1 MDVTLSELLA
11 TFMESPLV
19 VWVRTLGPLGS
30 CDGVGSEEWVNMFM
44 ELVDGVFLHKIMTHI
59 DPSPANQRLNKNV
72 NNDVSLRLH
81 NLTVLTRHIRTY
93 YQENLQQLIVMSLP
107 NILCIAKD
115 PLSAKS
121 MEELRRLL
129 LLILGCAVQC
139 ERKEE
144 MIEKIKLLDIETQ
157 AAIVSHIQ
165 EVTHNQLN
173 VLDLSWLEEEAELA
187 QEELDPLSR
196 NMAVSLR
203 QLIDQRDKANEA
215 IANLTQERDYLS
227 SRQPQEG
234 CRSLGMGGTERGPGS
249 GGVGVSN
256 GGLALTVSGL
266 TKEEKQHLSV
276 ELADTKAKLR
286 RYRQELEEKTEQ
298 LMDSKHEVERLDH
311 ELQRVKQENQSLSC
325 EARSVRVY
333 RDEVDSLRE
342 RATRVDRLETELT
355 RCKEKLN
362 DVHFYKTR
370 VEELRDD
377 NLTLMETKVLLEEQL
392 SASRG
397 RCDKLHTLE
406 KDNLL
411 LRAKIHDLEME
422 RDSER
427 RRLEELVEE
436 NMLLEIGQKQS
447 MNESAHLGWELEQ
460 LSKNHDNTETRKSL
474 VHELNECVSSR
485 VLKLEKENRELQSS
499 IERLR
504 EEKHL
509 LQEQQLHTQELDRE
523 NQGLST
529 KLERLQGLLDQ
540 ERLTNQDMESLGEEL
555 LKEKQCLERE
565 IHTLKAEKD
574 RQISELE
581 SERQHLSDAVGSL
594 RERAQSNSE
603 ARVREVEAENRQL
616 HQNITDGGSRLASLE
631 TQLKLASEEA
641 ERLRE
646 KAGRCEEA
654 ERETGRLER
663 SRDALKREV
672 ASLRASSER
681 SEALEKEASSLEQEV
696 RRLKREAEEARRELQ
711 RLGRR
716 EEENNLLT
724 KENLDLRCSLE
735 NLRSSASRL
744 AALQEE
750 HREAQREREELQR
763 RLEDAREEARG
774 ERKRAERLELNAA
787 ALNQEK
793 HRLEEE
799 RERSR
804 EEREEAERERRET
817 RGREEELRR
826 EVDELKEERRRR
838 EEGEEERRK
847 LQLDLDQSEKDRKH
861 LEKESWRIRTQLEAK
876 EADLEEKAMRL
887 ATLEKEGGA
896 LSKEVDR
903 LKEVA
908 VKGKEL
914 ERENKE
920 LQKQATIDKRA
931 LATLREELV
940 SEKLSVQ
947 QHSVELERLN
957 EELEK
962 VGLNRERLLQQEHT
976 LEDSRYR
983 LLESRLE
990 ETVQQTMKIKEEKIS
1005 SLEQKLEESSTLNA
1019 TLRTELTT
1027 ARQKVSALRQQQE
1040 VEENSQQPS
1049 RRDRGQGSAT
1059 TELLQLK
1066 DHLID
1071 VEKNNASLQTES
1083 SLLKEQLKQLENQN
1097 GSLNNQMVAL
1107 QRHTTT
1113 LQEQNTALHT
1123 QTAKLQVEH
1132 STLSSQ
1138 SASLMAQN
1146 AVLQGQVAALETEA
1160 ESWQRQRE
1168 EAKRGRESVLNDHER
1183 LLSVHERQAHEY
1195 EQLISQHATL
1205 KGKQRALE
1213 SEHRTLHSKYCTL
1226 LQQKEKWEEQEGRGQ
1241 KEREELNQEAQ
1252 KNRLLQQENLQL
1264 KTEVDRL
1271 TESQSQLSEQ
1281 WEGLQQRTNEMKS
1294 SLSSSQLEVSRWMAQ
1309 YDTLLEQHQGLDLS
1323 MTKLDNHCE
1332 LLSRLKGNLEEENHH
1347 LLSQINLLSQQ
1358 NHTLLERSME
1368 SKELYHQ
1375 EQKLYIDK
1383 LNALR
1388 RQKEKLEEK
1397 IMDQYKFYDPA
1408 PKKRSQWS
1416 GAKALV
1422 KLIKPRKESSRER
1435 GGDRDKEGGKERER
1449 AKSAPDLPLPAPPP
1463 LLPPDAPPPLPPRTG
1478 SDTSDSGHA
1487 RSNHTS
1493 ATAASPSLGPQS
1505 PALTPISRAPPAPKR
1520 FCFLRSKS
1528 QDKLLPSSS
1537 SSSSSSSH
1545 PSVRP
1550 SLSLRRRLR
1559 FWSSTDITADTIAS
1573 QPLATNGRCLT
1584 DRGRGLYRSST
1595 PGGSNESVNGEEGH
1609 GQGQT
1614 PKALSSTPSQQASS
1628 LGPAN
1633 SSGPRLGQGPGRR
1646 PRGLVFDEDS
1656 RLNTSDFVFGHH
1668 GNTGGRPGSA
1678 DLSHNTSSSNSPVN
1692 CRDSSDRQARS
1703 ASLSSDDVT
1712 GLGQSQHSL
1721 PRSSTLPYDHAPQR
1735 AQPQRGGGV
1744 RTKTRPSSPGSEMV
1758 TLEQFLQESNIKS
1771 PPMVST
1777 GSREDLMTD
1786 YFTRSPAPSTPTG
1799 RDQATPT
1806 SYVTPTVQPANQRPG
1821 QSVKPSPRQPVG
1833 QSPAS
1838 GQPLAQRT
1846 GQSLSRAFSLA
1857 SADLLRSNGPDS
1869 YRGNEGSPGQSD
1881 VVVRRQGGGANGRER
1896 PLSARLAGPTNQ
1908 HGDASFLNPPIH
1920 HSSSLN
1926 LQTERYGERER
1937 ERERERARTPV
1948 SRNGPS
1954 SSSSYHHRAE
1964 VAMVTPVRAVP
1975 ALRLD
1980 DSSEQGEGLRDGR
1993 STDSSHLKKEG
2004 ERGSERAR
2012 CGSVERPKS
2021 TPASPDPNN
2030 DPQTVWYEYG
2040 CV

>member
-30 CDGVGSEEWVNMFM
+30 CDEVGSEERVNMFM

-59 DPSPANQRLNKNV
+59 DPSPTNQRLNKNV

-81 NLTVLTRHIRTY
+81 NLTVLTRQIRMY
-93 YQENLQQLIVMSLP
+93 YQETLQQLVVMPLP

-115 PLSAKS
+115 PISAKS
-121 MEELRRLL
+121 MEELKRLL
-129 LLILGCAVQC
+129 LLLLGCAVQC

-173 VLDLSWLEEEAELA
+173 VLDLSWLEEGTELVH
-187 QEELDPLSR
+187 EELEPMSR

-203 QLIDQRDKANEA
+203 QLIDQRDKANEF
-215 IANLTQERDYLS
+215 IVDLTQERDYLS
-227 SRQPQEG
+227 SQQPQEG
-234 CRSLGMGGTERGPGS
+234 CRSLGLSSSERGQSSGDARVNS
-249 GGVGVSN
+249 GGS
-256 GGLALTVSGL
+256 AATVPGL

-298 LMDSKHEVERLDH
+298 LMDSKHEVERQDQ
-311 ELQRVKQENQSLSC
+311 ELQRLKQENQSLSC

-333 RDEVDSLRE
+333 RDEVDALRE
-342 RATRVDRLETELT
+342 RASRVDRLETELT

-370 VEELRDD
+370 VEELRED

-422 RDSER
+422 RDNER

-460 LSKNHDNTETRKSL
+460 LTKNHDNTNTETRKSL

-485 VLKLEKENRELQSS
+485 VLKLEKENRELQAS
-499 IERLR
+499 IERLK
-504 EEKHL
+504 EDNHL
-509 LQEQQLHTQELDRE
+509 LQEQQLHSQELDRE
-523 NQGLST
+523 NQSLSK

-540 ERLTNQDMESLGEEL
+540 EKLTNQDMESLGEEI
-555 LKEKQCLERE
+555 LKEKQNLERE
-565 IHTLKAEKD
+565 IHALRAQKD

-581 SERQHLSDAVGSL
+581 NEKQHLSDAVASL
-594 RERAQSNSE
+594 RDRAQSNSE
-603 ARVREVEAENRQL
+603 ARVREVEAQNRLL
-616 HQNITDGGSRLASLE
+616 HQNITDTSSRVASLE
-631 TQLKLASEEA
+631 TELKLASEEA
-641 ERLRE
+641 KRLRE
-646 KAGRCEEA
+646 KAGRCEEV
-654 ERETGRLER
+654 EREAARLER
-663 SRDALKREV
+663 SRDSLNREV
-672 ASLRASSER
+672 ASLRACSER
-681 SEALEKEASSLEQEV
+681 SETLEKQVSSLEQEV
-696 RRLKREAEEARRELQ
+696 HKLKREADEAQRELQ
-711 RLGRR
+711 RLGKH
-716 EEENNLLT
+716 EAESGLLT

-735 NLRSSASRL
+735 NLRSSSARL
-744 AALQEE
+744 ATLQEE
-750 HREAQREREELQR
+750 HKEAQKEVQELQR
-763 RLEDAREEARG
+763 RIEEAREEAQG
-774 ERKRAERLELNAA
+774 ERKRAERLELNIAS
-787 ALNQEK
+787 LNQEK
-793 HRLEEE
+793 HRLEEQIE
-799 RERSR
+799 RSKEEKEEIDRERQ
-804 EEREEAERERRET
+804 EAQSK
-817 RGREEELRR
+817 EEELRR
-826 EVDELKEERRRR
+826 EVEELREERKRR
-838 EEGEEERRK
+838 EDGDEERRK
-847 LQLDLDQSEKDRKH
+847 LQLDLEQSEKGRKH
-861 LEKESWRIRTQLEAK
+861 LEKESWRMRTLLDSKDSE
-876 EADLEEKAMRL
+876 LEEKTRQVN
-887 ATLEKEGGA
+887 TLKKEGLA

-903 LKEVA
+903 LKETA
-908 VKGKEL
+908 VKAKEV
-914 ERENKE
+914 EKENKE
-920 LQKQATIDKRA
+920 LQKQATIDKRT

-947 QHSVELERLN
+947 QLSVELEQLN

-962 VGLNRERLLQQEHT
+962 VGLNREKLLQQEHT
-976 LEDSRYR
+976 LEDRYR

-990 ETVQQTMKIKEEKIS
+990 ETVQQTMKLKEEKIS
-1005 SLEQKLEESSTLNA
+1005 SLEKKLEESNALNT
-1019 TLRTELTT
+1019 TLRTEL
-1027 ARQKVSALRQQQE
+1027 AASRQTVSSLHQKQE
-1040 VEENSQQPS
+1040 QEQNHNSQKHS
-1049 RRDRGQGSAT
+1049 GRDHGQGSAT
-1059 TELLQLK
+1059 AELLRLK

-1071 VEKNNASLQTES
+1071 VEKNNASLQTEN

-1097 GSLNNQMVAL
+1097 TSQNNQMVTL
-1107 QRHTTT
+1107 QRHTST
-1113 LQEQNTALHT
+1113 LQEQNSSLHT
-1123 QTAKLQVEH
+1123 QTAKLQVEN

-1146 AVLQGQVAALETEA
+1146 AVLQGQVTALETEA

-1168 EAKRGRESVLNDHER
+1168 EAWRGRESVLSDHER

-1195 EQLISQHATL
+1195 EQLISQHAAL
-1205 KGKQRALE
+1205 KSKQRGLE
-1213 SEHRTLHSKYCTL
+1213 SEHRALHNKYCVL
-1226 LQQKEKWEEQEGRGQ
+1226 LQQKDKWEEQEGRGQ
-1241 KEREELNQEAQ
+1241 KEKEELNQEIQ

-1264 KTEVDRL
+1264 KTDVDRL
-1271 TESQSQLSEQ
+1271 TEIQSQQSEQ
-1281 WEGLQQRTNEMKS
+1281 SEGLQQRMNDLKS
-1294 SLSSSQLEVSRWMAQ
+1294 SLSTAQLEVSRWMAR
-1309 YDTLLEQHQGLDLS
+1309 YDSLMEQHQGLDLT

-1397 IMDQYKFYDPA
+1397 IMDQYKFYDPT

-1435 GGDRDKEGGKERER
+1435 VGDRDKDGGKDRER
-1449 AKSAPDLPLPAPPP
+1449 AKSAPDIPLPAPPP
-1463 LLPPDAPPPLPPRTG
+1463 LLPPETPPPVPQRTL
-1478 SDTSDSGHA
+1478 SDSQDTSHTHSNHN
-1487 RSNHTS
+1487 NHTS
-1493 ATAASPSLGPQS
+1493 SPSLGPRS
-1505 PALTPISRAPPAPKR
+1505 PALTPINRG
-1520 FCFLRSKS
+1520 
-1528 QDKLLPSSS
+1528 
-1537 SSSSSSSH
+1537 
-1545 PSVRP
+1545 V
-1550 SLSLRRRLR
+1550 
-1559 FWSSTDITADTIAS
+1559 
-1573 QPLATNGRCLT
+1573 T
-1584 DRGRGLYRSST
+1584 DRGCGVYRSST
-1595 PGGSNESVNGEEGH
+1595 PGGSSESVNGEDSH

-1614 PKALSSTPSQQASS
+1614 YKALSSTPNNQSS
-1628 LGPAN
+1628 SAGLTNN
-1633 SSGPRLGQGPGRR
+1633 SRLGQVPSRR
-1646 PRGLVFDEDS
+1646 PRGLLYDEDS
-1656 RLNTSDFVFGHH
+1656 RHNSSDLVFGHH

-1678 DLSHNTSSSNSPVN
+1678 DFSHNTSSSNSPVN
-1692 CRDSSDRQARS
+1692 CRDSSDRQVRS
-1703 ASLSSDDVT
+1703 ASLSSDDVM
-1712 GLGQSQHSL
+1712 GLSQSQQTLS
-1721 PRSSTLPYDHAPQR
+1721 RSSTLPYDHTPQR
-1735 AQPQRGGGV
+1735 AQPQRGGPA
-1744 RTKTRPSSPGSEMV
+1744 RSKTRPSSPGSEMV
-1758 TLEQFLQESNIKS
+1758 TLEEFLHESNLQS

-1786 YFTRSPAPSTPTG
+1786 YFRSPAPSAPAG
-1799 RDQATPT
+1799 RDQVTPT
-1806 SYVTPTVQPANQRPG
+1806 SYVTPTVQSSNQRPG

-1838 GQPLAQRT
+1838 AQPLTQRT
-1846 GQSLSRAFSLA
+1846 SQSLSRTFSLA

-1869 YRGNEGSPGQSD
+1869 FRGNEGSPGQSD

-1908 HGDASFLNPPIH
+1908 HGDASFLHTPIH

-1926 LQTERYGERER
+1926 LQTERFAERER
-1937 ERERERARTPV
+1937 VRT
-1948 SRNGPS
+1948 SSTRNGPTS
-1954 SSSSYHHRAE
+1954 SSTYHHRGE

-1975 ALRLD
+1975 ATRSD
-1980 DSSEQGEGLRDGR
+1980 DVPDQGEGLREGR
-1993 STDSSHLKKEG
+1993 SGDSTHIKKD
-2004 ERGSERAR
+2004 SDRAR
-2012 CGSVERPKS
+2012 CSSVERPKS

>member
-19 VWVRTLGPLGS
+19 LWVRTLGPLGS
-30 CDGVGSEEWVNMFM
+30 CDDVGSEERVNMFM

-59 DPSPANQRLNKNV
+59 DPSPTHQRLNKNV
-72 NNDVSLRLH
+72 NNDVSVRLH
-81 NLTVLTRHIRTY
+81 NLTVLIRHIRTY
-93 YQENLQQLIVMSLP
+93 YQETLQQLIVMPLP

-115 PLSAKS
+115 PISAKS
-121 MEELRRLL
+121 MEDLKRLL

-173 VLDLSWLEEEAELA
+173 VLDLSWLQEGSELTH
-187 QEELDPLSR
+187 EELEPLSR
-196 NMAVSLR
+196 DMAVSLR
-203 QLIDQRDKANEA
+203 QLIEQRDKASEM
-215 IANLTQERDYLS
+215 IVDLTQERDYLS
-227 SRQPQEG
+227 SQQPQEG
-234 CRSLGMGGTERGPGS
+234 CRTLCMNSPERGQS
-249 GGVGVSN
+249 CGGMEVNN
-256 GGLALTVSGL
+256 GALAVAVSGL

-276 ELADTKAKLR
+276 ELADAKAKLR

-298 LMDSKHEVERLDH
+298 LMDSNHEVERLDQ
-311 ELQRVKQENQSLSC
+311 ESQRLKQENQLLSC

-342 RATRVDRLETELT
+342 RVARADRLETELN

-370 VEELRDD
+370 MEELRED
-377 NLTLMETKVLLEEQL
+377 NVTLMETKVLLEEQL

-422 RDSER
+422 RDTER

-460 LSKNHDNTETRKSL
+460 LTKNHDNTNTETRKSL

-485 VLKLEKENRELQSS
+485 VLKLEKENRELQASM
-499 IERLR
+499 ERLK
-504 EEKHL
+504 EENNL

-523 NQGLST
+523 NQSFSK
-529 KLERLQGLLDQ
+529 KLEHLQGLLDQ
-540 ERLTNQDMESLGEEL
+540 ERLTNQDMESLGEEI
-555 LKEKQCLERE
+555 LKEKQSMERE
-565 IHTLKAEKD
+565 MHTLRAEKD
-574 RQISELE
+574 RQISELK
-581 SERQHLSDAVGSL
+581 SEKQHLSDAVASL
-594 RERAQSNSE
+594 QERAQSNSE
-603 ARVREVEAENRQL
+603 ERVREVETENRLL
-616 HQNITDGGSRLASLE
+616 HQNITDTSSQVASLE
-631 TQLKLASEEA
+631 TQLKLANEEA

-646 KAGRCEEA
+646 RAGRCEEV
-654 ERETGRLER
+654 EREAARLER
-663 SRDALKREV
+663 SRDALSREV
-672 ASLRASSER
+672 ASLRACSER
-681 SEALEKEASSLEQEV
+681 SEALEKQVSSLVQEIHK
-696 RRLKREAEEARRELQ
+696 LKREAEEAKQKLQ
-711 RLGRR
+711 SLGRH
-716 EEENNLLT
+716 EAESSLLS

-735 NLRSSASRL
+735 NLRSSSACL
-744 AALQEE
+744 TTLQEE
-750 HREAQREREELQR
+750 HKEAQRETQELQR
-763 RLEDAREEARG
+763 RLEEAREEAQG
-774 ERKRAERLELNAA
+774 ERKRVERLEQNMA

-799 RERSR
+799 IRRSKD
-804 EEREEAERERRET
+804 EREEVKRDRREMQT
-817 RGREEELRR
+817 REEELRR
-826 EVDELKEERRRR
+826 EVEELKEEQRKM
-838 EEGEEERRK
+838 EKIDKERMK
-847 LQLDLDQSEKDRKH
+847 LQLDLDQSEKGRKY
-861 LEKESWRIRTQLEAK
+861 LEKESWRIRTLLEGK
-876 EADLEEKAMRL
+876 ETELEEKTRQL
-887 ATLEKEGGA
+887 ATVEKEGMA

-908 VKGKEL
+908 VKVKEL

-920 LQKQATIDKRA
+920 LQKQATIDKRT

-947 QHSVELERLN
+947 QQSVQLERLN

-962 VGLNRERLLQQEHT
+962 IGLNREKLLLQEHT
-976 LEDSRYR
+976 LEDRYR

-1005 SLEQKLEESSTLNA
+1005 CLQKKVEESSTLNTA
-1019 TLRTELTT
+1019 LCAELAT
-1027 ARQKVSALRQQQE
+1027 ARQKLSALHQQQDE
-1040 VEENSQQPS
+1040 EENHNSQHCS
-1049 RRDRGQGSAT
+1049 GSSWGHGSAT
-1059 TELLQLK
+1059 AELLRIK

-1071 VEKNNASLQTES
+1071 VEKNNASLETES
-1083 SLLKEQLKQLENQN
+1083 SLLKEHLKQLENQN
-1097 GSLNNQMVAL
+1097 TSFNNQMVAL

-1113 LQEQNTALHT
+1113 LQEQNSALHT
-1123 QTAKLQVEH
+1123 QTAKLQVEN

-1146 AVLQGQVAALETEA
+1146 AVLQGQVTALETEV
-1160 ESWQRQRE
+1160 ESWQRQRD
-1168 EAKRGRESVLNDHER
+1168 EAWRGRESVLSDHER
-1183 LLSVHERQAHEY
+1183 LLGVHERQAHEY
-1195 EQLISQHATL
+1195 EQLISQHTTL
-1205 KGKQRALE
+1205 KGKQRVLE
-1213 SEHRTLHSKYCTL
+1213 SEHRTLQSKYCIL
-1226 LQQKEKWEEQEGRGQ
+1226 VQQKEKWEEHEGRGQ
-1241 KEREELNQEAQ
+1241 KEREELNQQ
-1252 KNRLLQQENLQL
+1252 IHKNQLLQQENLQL

-1271 TESQSQLSEQ
+1271 AESQSQQSEQ
-1281 WEGLQQRTNEMKS
+1281 SEGLQQRINELKR
-1294 SLSSSQLEVSRWMAQ
+1294 SLSTTQLEASRWMAR
-1309 YDTLLEQHQGLDLS
+1309 YDTLMEQHQGLDLT

-1358 NHTLLERSME
+1358 NHSLLERSME

-1397 IMDQYKFYDPA
+1397 IMDQYKFYDPT

-1416 GAKALV
+1416 GAKALA
-1422 KLIKPRKESSRER
+1422 KLIKPRKENSRER
-1435 GGDRDKEGGKERER
+1435 GADQDKEGGKERER
-1449 AKSAPDLPLPAPPP
+1449 AKSAPDIPLPAPPP
-1463 LLPPDAPPPLPPRTG
+1463 LLPPEMPHQLSQRMAR
-1478 SDTSDSGHA
+1478 DTQDSANAH
-1487 RSNHTS
+1487 SSINSHT
-1493 ATAASPSLGPQS
+1493 TSPSLGPQS
-1505 PALTPISRAPPAPKR
+1505 PALTPIS
-1520 FCFLRSKS
+1520 
-1528 QDKLLPSSS
+1528 Q
-1537 SSSSSSSH
+1537 
-1545 PSVRP
+1545 
-1550 SLSLRRRLR
+1550 
-1559 FWSSTDITADTIAS
+1559 
-1573 QPLATNGRCLT
+1573 GLT
-1584 DRGRGLYRSST
+1584 DRSRGVYRNST
-1595 PGGSNESVNGEEGH
+1595 PGGSSESINGED

-1614 PKALSSTPSQQASS
+1614 LKALSFTLSHQASS
-1628 LGPAN
+1628 LGITNN
-1633 SSGPRLGQGPGRR
+1633 SSSRLGQGHSHRT
-1646 PRGLVFDEDS
+1646 RGLLFDEES
-1656 RLNTSDFVFGHH
+1656 HHNTSDSMFGHN
-1668 GNTGGRPGSA
+1668 GNMGVRPGSA
-1678 DLSHNTSSSNSPVN
+1678 DFSHNTSTSNSPVN
-1692 CRDSSDRQARS
+1692 CRDRQTHS

-1712 GLGQSQHSL
+1712 GLNQSQQTLS
-1721 PRSSTLPYDHAPQR
+1721 RSSTLPYDHTPQR
-1735 AQPQRGGGV
+1735 AQPQRGVGI

-1758 TLEQFLQESNIKS
+1758 TLEEFLQESNTQS
-1771 PPMVST
+1771 PLMVST

-1786 YFTRSPAPSTPTG
+1786 YFTRSPAPSAPAG
-1799 RDQATPT
+1799 RDQVTPT
-1806 SYVTPTVQPANQRPG
+1806 SYVTPTVQSSNQRPG
-1821 QSVKPSPRQPVG
+1821 QSVKPSPRQPVV

-1838 GQPLAQRT
+1838 GQPVTQRN

-1857 SADLLRSNGPDS
+1857 SADLLRANGPDS
-1869 YRGNEGSPGQSD
+1869 FRGKEGQSD
-1881 VVVRRQGGGANGRER
+1881 VVVRRHGGEARER

-1908 HGDASFLNPPIH
+1908 HGDDSFLNLPLH

-1926 LQTERYGERER
+1926 LQTERHAERER
-1937 ERERERARTPV
+1937 ERGRTAV

-1954 SSSSYHHRAE
+1954 SSSPYHHRGE
-1964 VAMVTPVRAVP
+1964 VAMVTPVRPVP
-1975 ALRLD
+1975 TARPNEA
-1980 DSSEQGEGLRDGR
+1980 SESGEVSREGWSG
-1993 STDSSHLKKEG
+1993 DSSHLKKE
-2004 ERGSERAR
+2004 SERER
-2012 CGSVERPKS
+2012 CGSVECTKS

>member
-1071 VEKNNASLQTES
+1071 VEKN
-1083 SLLKEQLKQLENQN
+1083 
-1097 GSLNNQMVAL
+1097 
-1107 QRHTTT
+1107 
-1113 LQEQNTALHT
+1113 
-1123 QTAKLQVEH
+1123 
-1132 STLSSQ
+1132 
-1138 SASLMAQN
+1138 
-1146 AVLQGQVAALETEA
+1146 
-1160 ESWQRQRE
+1160 
-1168 EAKRGRESVLNDHER
+1168 
-1183 LLSVHERQAHEY
+1183 AHEY

-1573 QPLATNGRCLT
+1573 LT